1 MHRFHGRRWP
11 GLLATAL
18 LLVLV
23 SGAPR
28 AQDAKDVDVKIV
40 KYDGLTD
47 TIRKLKG
54 KIIIVDCWSL
64 T

>member
-1 MHRFHGRRWP
+1 MRLSHGRWI
-11 GLLATAL
+11 GLFATAL
-18 LLVLV
+18 LLFFAAG
-23 SGAPR
+23 SPR
-28 AQDAKDVDVKIV
+28 AQDAKDVDVKLV

-47 TIRKLKG
+47 IIKKLKG